1 MKSFGIVAST
11 AINAFELLRQTHGY
25 SLVDLW
31 EATNK
36 RLGIT
41 PQGVAVALVV
51 AILFDV
57 GLYVYAKITDK
68 IADKKKGEHK

>member
-11 AINAFELLRQTHGY
+11 AVNAFELLKQTHGY

-36 RLGIT
+36 RLGFT
-41 PQGVAVALVV
+41 PQGVAVAMAI

-57 GLYVYAKITDK
+57 GLCVYAKFTDK